1 MKLDEVAEEEEVHL
15 HHLHEA
21 HHQVLILRATQLQH
35 HQQQQAH
42 TQRAIQL
49 QQLPQ
54 HQLAHTQK
62 AMEHQHQLQRL
73 VTLPHLHTAS
83 LIQATLLQHDKPL
96 HIQQLLI
103 IGQLS
108 TLTE

>member
-1 MKLDEVAEEEEVHL
+1 MKLDEAVEEDEAHL

-21 HHQVLILRATQLQH
+21 HHQVLILRATQHQHRQLQPVH
-35 HQQQQAH
+35 I
-42 TQRAIQL
+42 QRATQL
-49 QQLPQ
+49 QQ
-54 HQLAHTQK
+54 HQLLRVHTQK
-62 AMEHQHQLQRL
+62 AMEHQHQLRRL
-73 VTLPHLHTAS
+73 VIQLHLHTVDQ
-83 LIQATLLQHDKPL
+83 IQATLLQHDKPL